1 MAESRFRFSFC
12 LNIHFNKTRIKVN
25 KEEATFF
32 DRNGGLAV
40 HHLELERDT
49 WLFFFKFTED
59 GIQQAFRL
67 WGAAKCKIYGCLW
80 QGSQFSFFFKVGMV
94 KKFLEMVGPISG
106 MGVPS
111 LLSDISKMLLVIGLY
126 WVVTW

>member
-1 MAESRFRFSFC
+1 MAFSRHLGC
-12 LNIHFNKTRIKVN
+12 
-25 KEEATFF
+25 
-32 DRNGGLAV
+32 GGLPSV
-40 HHLELERDT
+40 RFMGVCGRGL
-49 WLFFFKFTED
+49 
-59 GIQQAFRL
+59 
-67 WGAAKCKIYGCLW
+67 
-80 QGSQFSFFFKVGMV
+80 SFLFFKVGMV